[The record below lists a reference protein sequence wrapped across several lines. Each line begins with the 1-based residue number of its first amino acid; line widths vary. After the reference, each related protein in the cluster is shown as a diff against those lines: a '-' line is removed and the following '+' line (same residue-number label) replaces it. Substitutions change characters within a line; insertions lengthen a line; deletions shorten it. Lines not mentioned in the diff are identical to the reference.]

1 MARINEE
8 LVLADR
14 FSINLDKYIQK
25 MDMADTATDK
35 LLGSVRR
42 LAGGFAGLKGIQM
55 LVSLSDELT
64 QTTARL
70 ERMNDGLQTT
80 NQLTMMVYQS
90 AQRSRGAFRDTA
102 DMVAKLGTLAG
113 SAFDSTA
120 EIIAFAEQINK
131 QMALSGTN
139 TQNAQAAMLQ
149 LTQAMSSGV
158 LRGDELNS
166 ILEQTP
172 MIAQTIAQYMGVTT
186 GEMRN
191 MAAQGQVT
199 AAVVKNAMLQAAA
212 ETNAQ
217 FEQMPMTWGQVWNS
231 FRNTAIMALNPVL
244 KGVSWL
250 ASNIQIVG
258 PLVIGVGAAFAVFQ
272 IAANWT
278 KIASVATTIYTGVVN
293 VLSIAFGVLT
303 GNTAAASAAVFT
315 FNSALLASPI
325 TWIIMGIALIIGLIY
340 AGVAAYN
347 KATGQSISATG
358 LIVGA
363 IYTLAAVANNVT
375 TFMWNAFA
383 NFANFIG
390 NVFHSPVS
398 AVKILFYDM
407 ATTVLGF
414 ISNIAHGIEDLINK
428 LPGVEVDLTSGI
440 DNLVN
445 DLAGKSAAEKENSG
459 WTEYFQTKDYADLS
473 EQFGKGYDKG
483 SNLFNFGSDFDM
495 SGLGGMAFDQL
506 GTDVGD
512 IKDSTKAI
520 QKSVDMSKE
529 DVKSLLDVA
538 TRKYVNNINLTAQT
552 PVINVTGANTGNTP
566 EDRRALAAAIRDII
580 VEQAASGS
588 VRTTAR
594 AF

>member
-8 LVLADR
+8 LVLTDR
-14 FSINLDKYIQK
+14 FSTNLDKYIQK

-42 LAGGFAGLKGIQM
+42 LVGGFAGLKGVQM

-70 ERMNDGLQTT
+70 DRMNDGLQTT
-80 NQLTMMVYQS
+80 NQLTRMIYQS
-90 AQRSRGAFRDTA
+90 AQRSRGSFQDTA

-120 EIIAFAEQINK
+120 EIIAFAEQVNK
-131 QMALSGTN
+131 QMVLSGTN
-139 TQNAQAAMLQ
+139 TQSAQAAMLQ

-244 KGVSWL
+244 KAVSWL
-250 ASNIQIVG
+250 ASNIRIIG

-272 IAANWT
+272 IAA
-278 KIASVATTIYTGVVN
+278 VATTIYTGVVN
-293 VLSIAFGVLT
+293 FLSIAFGVLT

-325 TWIIMGIALIIGLIY
+325 TWIIMGITLIIGLIY

-473 EQFGKGYDKG
+473 EQFAKGYDKG

-495 SGLGGMAFDQL
+495 DGLGGMAFDQL
-506 GTDVGD
+506 GADVGD

-594 AF
+594 TF

>member
-1 MARINEE
+1 MAKINEE
-8 LVLADR
+8 LIVTDR
-14 FSINLDKYIQK
+14 FSSTLSRYVNQ
-25 MDMADTATDK
+25 METAETATSK
-35 LLGSVRR
+35 LLGAIKQVSGAYIGWR
-42 LAGGFAGLKGIQM
+42 GIKM
-55 LVSLSDELT
+55 LMELSDET
-64 QTTARL
+64 VQITARL
-70 ERMNDGLQTT
+70 DRMNDGLQSTE
-80 NQLTMMVYQS
+80 QLTNMIYQS
-90 AQRSRGAFRDTA
+90 AQRSRGAFQGTA

-113 SAFDSTA
+113 TAFDSTA
-120 EIIAFAEQINK
+120 EIVDFAEVINK
-131 QMALSGTN
+131 QMVLSGTS
-139 TQNAQAAMLQ
+139 TQSAQAAMLQ

-166 ILEQTP
+166 VMEQTP
-172 MIAQTIAQYMGVTT
+172 MIAQTIAKYMGVST

-191 MAAQGQVT
+191 LAAQGKVT
-199 AAVVKNAMLQAAA
+199 AEIVKNALLQSAE
-212 ETNAQ
+212 ETNDE
-217 FEQMPMTWGQVWNS
+217 FEKMPMTWGQVWTS
-231 FRNTAIMALNPVL
+231 FKNTAIMALNPVL

-250 ASNIQIVG
+250 ANNIRIIG
-258 PLVIGVGAAFAVFQ
+258 PLVLGLAGAFVVFQ
-272 IAANWT
+272 VAANWT
-278 KIASVATTIYTGVVN
+278 KIATVATSVYTGVTTL
-293 VLSIAFGVLT
+293 LSIAFGVLS
-303 GNTAAASAAVFT
+303 GNTAAASAEVFT

-325 TWIIMGIALIIGLIY
+325 TWIIMGITLIIGLIY

-363 IYTLAAVANNVT
+363 IYTLAAGANNVT

-390 NVFHSPVS
+390 NVFNSPVS

-445 DLAGKSAAEKENSG
+445 DLSEKSAEEKENSG
-459 WTEYFQTKDYADLS
+459 WKEYFQTKDYVDLS
-473 EQFGKGYDKG
+473 DQFAKGYEKG
-483 SNLFNFGSDFDM
+483 SNLFDFGG
-495 SGLGGMAFDQL
+495 GLGGGGNTGLAFDQL
-506 GTDVGD
+506 TDDVGD
-512 IKDSTKAI
+512 IEENTGAI
-520 QKSVDMSKE
+520 QKSVDMSRE
-529 DVKSLLDVA
+529 DIKSLVDLA
-538 TRKYVNNINLTAQT
+538 TRKYINNINLTSQT

>member
-8 LVLADR
+8 LVLTDR
-14 FSINLDKYIQK
+14 FSTNLDKYIQK

-42 LAGGFAGLKGIQM
+42 LVGGFAGLKGVQM

-70 ERMNDGLQTT
+70 DRMNDGLQTT
-80 NQLTMMVYQS
+80 NQLTRMIYQS
-90 AQRSRGAFRDTA
+90 AQRSRGSFQDTA

-120 EIIAFAEQINK
+120 EIIAFAEQVNK
-131 QMALSGTN
+131 QMVLSGTN
-139 TQNAQAAMLQ
+139 TQSAQAAMLQ

-244 KGVSWL
+244 KAVSWL
-250 ASNIQIVG
+250 ASNIRIIG

-272 IAANWT
+272 IAA
-278 KIASVATTIYTGVVN
+278 VATTIYTGVVN
-293 VLSIAFGVLT
+293 FLSIAFGVLT

-325 TWIIMGIALIIGLIY
+325 TWIIMGITLIIGLIY
-340 AGVAAYN
+340 VGVAAYN

-473 EQFGKGYDKG
+473 EQFAKGYDKG

-495 SGLGGMAFDQL
+495 DGLGGMAFDQL
-506 GTDVGD
+506 GADVGD

-594 AF
+594 TF